1 MVEAAIQAVAKLHA
15 EFAVHLAI
23 VGSGDHQ
30 PLVRAA
36 AQIAKT
42 NAGKNIISVI
52 GPMIDP
58 LPCCQAADVVVDTA
72 RVALEVLSCRRPLIA
87 GGNVSYVGYLEP
99 ENLQKAWAVY
109 FGDHHWAY
117 PLTVERLT
125 GDLRYIL
132 QNPEEAEKNAKKLR
146 TWARTNF
153 DIKKIAQQTLQF
165 YEDALADRELS
176 SDLLP
181 EPAVPEEQPAE
192 KRRPISSKTLSSL
205 DTFAERPLISVAIP
219 AYTPRSLP

>member
-1 MVEAAIQAVAKLHA
+1 MVSI
-15 EFAVHLAI
+15 
-23 VGSGDHQ
+23 
-30 PLVRAA
+30 
-36 AQIAKT
+36 
-42 NAGKNIISVI
+42 
-52 GPMIDP
+52 
-58 LPCCQAADVVVDTA
+58 A
-72 RVALEVLSCRRPLIA
+72 RVALEVLSCRRPLIT
-87 GGNVSYVGYLEP
+87 GRVSYVGYLE
-99 ENLQKAWAVY
+99 LKIQSLAVY

-219 AYTPRSLP
+219 AYTRSLP